1 MLLKLPG
8 AVYTFPAGVPAVVSL
23 YSNNSLTLNLFNR
36 MSVKYK
42 LVLKKDLTKDAAT
55 DAKRYYASANVTGM
69 MDFDTICD
77 VVADRS
83 TASDGDVAL
92 VLLGLIRCMR
102 EALLRGEVVQLGAL
116 GNFRISLGSSG
127 VVNADDFQASMIR
140 KPRIIFS
147 PGVKLREMIAKVS
160 VERIGLEADTSGNQ
174 GEEERPGEL

>member
-1 MLLKLPG
+1 
-8 AVYTFPAGVPAVVSL
+8 
-23 YSNNSLTLNLFNR
+23 

-42 LVLKKDLTKDAAT
+42 LVLKKDLTKGAAI

-92 VLLGLIRCMR
+92 VLLGLIRCMQ

-116 GNFRISLGSSG
+116 GNFRLGSSG
-127 VVNADDFQASMIR
+127 VVNADDFHASLIR
-140 KPRIIFS
+140 KPRIIYS

-160 VERIGLEADTSGNQ
+160 IERIGQETDKSNAG
-174 GEEERPGEL
+174 GEDDRPGEL

>member
-1 MLLKLPG
+1 
-8 AVYTFPAGVPAVVSL
+8 
-23 YSNNSLTLNLFNR
+23 

-42 LVLKKDLTKDAAT
+42 LVLKKDLTKGAAI

-92 VLLGLIRCMR
+92 VLLGLIRCMQ

-116 GNFRISLGSSG
+116 GNFSLGSSG
-127 VVNADDFQASMIR
+127 VVNADDFHASLIR
-140 KPRIIFS
+140 KPRIIYS

-160 VERIGLEADTSGNQ
+160 IERIGQETDKSNAG
-174 GEEERPGEL
+174 GEDDRPGEL

>member
-1 MLLKLPG
+1 
-8 AVYTFPAGVPAVVSL
+8 
-23 YSNNSLTLNLFNR
+23 

-42 LVLKKDLTKDAAT
+42 LVLKKDLTKGAAI

-92 VLLGLIRCMR
+92 VLLGLIRCMQ

-116 GNFRISLGSSG
+116 GNFRLSLGSSG
-127 VVNADDFQASMIR
+127 VVNADDFHASLIR
-140 KPRIIFS
+140 KPRIIYS

-160 VERIGLEADTSGNQ
+160 IERIGQETDKSNAG
-174 GEEERPGEL
+174 GEENYETSANQLRKRMPTGSCVGRSRLQPESAGHSGTGGV

>member
-1 MLLKLPG
+1 
-8 AVYTFPAGVPAVVSL
+8 
-23 YSNNSLTLNLFNR
+23 

-42 LVLKKDLTKDAAT
+42 LVLKKDLTKGAAT

-92 VLLGLIRCMR
+92 VLLGLIRCMQ

-116 GNFRISLGSSG
+116 GNFRLSLGSSG
-127 VVNADDFQASMIR
+127 VVNADDFHASLIR
-140 KPRIIFS
+140 KP
-147 PGVKLREMIAKVS
+147 REMIAKVS
-160 VERIGLEADTSGNQ
+160 IERIGQETDKSNAG
-174 GEEERPGEL
+174 GEDDRPGEL

>member
-1 MLLKLPG
+1 
-8 AVYTFPAGVPAVVSL
+8 
-23 YSNNSLTLNLFNR
+23 

-42 LVLKKDLTKDAAT
+42 LVLKKDLTKGAAT
-55 DAKRYYASANVTGM
+55 DAKRYYALANVTGM

-92 VLLGLIRCMR
+92 VLLGLIRCMQ

-116 GNFRISLGSSG
+116 GNFWLSLGSSG
-127 VVNADDFQASMIR
+127 VVNADDFHASLIR
-140 KPRIIFS
+140 KPRIIYS

-160 VERIGLEADTSGNQ
+160 IERIGQETDKSDAG
-174 GEEERPGEL
+174 GEDDRPGAL

>member
-1 MLLKLPG
+1 
-8 AVYTFPAGVPAVVSL
+8 
-23 YSNNSLTLNLFNR
+23 

-42 LVLKKDLTKDAAT
+42 LVLKKDLTKGAAA

-92 VLLGLIRCMR
+92 VLLGL
-102 EALLRGEVVQLGAL
+102 
-116 GNFRISLGSSG
+116 GSSG
-127 VVNADDFQASMIR
+127 VVNADDFHASLIR
-140 KPRIIFS
+140 KPRIIYS

-160 VERIGLEADTSGNQ
+160 IERIGQETDKSNAG
-174 GEEERPGEL
+174 GEDDRPGEL

>member
-1 MLLKLPG
+1 
-8 AVYTFPAGVPAVVSL
+8 
-23 YSNNSLTLNLFNR
+23 

-42 LVLKKDLTKDAAT
+42 LVLKKDLTKGAAT

-92 VLLGLIRCMR
+92 VLLGLIRCMQ
-102 EALLRGEVVQLGAL
+102 EALLRGAL
-116 GNFRISLGSSG
+116 GNFRLSLGSSG
-127 VVNADDFQASMIR
+127 VVNADDFHASLIR
-140 KPRIIFS
+140 KPRIIYS

-160 VERIGLEADTSGNQ
+160 IERIGQETDKSNAG
-174 GEEERPGEL
+174 GEDDRPGEL

>member
-1 MLLKLPG
+1 
-8 AVYTFPAGVPAVVSL
+8 
-23 YSNNSLTLNLFNR
+23 

-42 LVLKKDLTKDAAT
+42 LVLKKDLTKGAAT

-92 VLLGLIRCMR
+92 VLLGLIRCMQ

-116 GNFRISLGSSG
+116 GNFRLSLGSSG
-127 VVNADDFQASMIR
+127 VVNADDFHASLIR
-140 KPRIIFS
+140 KPRS
-147 PGVKLREMIAKVS
+147 
-160 VERIGLEADTSGNQ
+160 
-174 GEEERPGEL
+174 

>member
-1 MLLKLPG
+1 
-8 AVYTFPAGVPAVVSL
+8 
-23 YSNNSLTLNLFNR
+23 

-42 LVLKKDLTKDAAT
+42 LVLKKDLTKGAAT

-92 VLLGLIRCMR
+92 VLLGLIRCMQ

-116 GNFRISLGSSG
+116 GNFRLSLGSSG
-127 VVNADDFQASMIR
+127 VVNADDFHASLIR
-140 KPRIIFS
+140 KPRIIYS

-160 VERIGLEADTSGNQ
+160 IERIGQEMTDQENYETSANQ
-174 GEEERPGEL
+174 LRKRMPTGSCVGRSRLQPESAGHSGTGGV